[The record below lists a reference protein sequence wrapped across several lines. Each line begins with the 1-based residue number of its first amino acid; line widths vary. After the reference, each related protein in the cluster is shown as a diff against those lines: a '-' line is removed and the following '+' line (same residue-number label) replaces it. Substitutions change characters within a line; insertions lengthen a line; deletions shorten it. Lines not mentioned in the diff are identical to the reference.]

1 MHAQSPA
8 LKRQYALA
16 TTVAGDTGAM
26 EAAQKL
32 RYEVFSRE
40 YGADLGASGGID
52 RDRFDPHCRHIL
64 VTDQASGAV
73 IATTRILLGSDAAR
87 IGGFY
92 SEDEFDLQR
101 LKANPGVFAEMGR
114 TCVHEDYRSSAALG
128 MLWGGIARLMQE
140 QQVNYIIGCASISM
154 LDGGRKAWQVAE
166 RLQSEFMAEERF
178 HTRPRRTLPHLASH
192 DRSAPNVDIPPL
204 IKAYMRL
211 GARVCGPPCWDP
223 SFRCADLL
231 VLLEVEHLASSYV
244 RRFMRQ

>member
-1 MHAQSPA
+1 MKVQSPA

-16 TTVAGDTGAM
+16 TTVAANAEAI

-32 RYEVFSRE
+32 RYEIFSRE

-52 RDRFDPHCRHIL
+52 RDRFDPYCHHIL
-64 VTDQASGAV
+64 VTDQETGEV
-73 IATTRILLGSDAAR
+73 IATTRILLGKDAAVT
-87 IGGFY
+87 GGFY

-114 TCVHEDYRSSAALG
+114 TCVHEDYRASAALG
-128 MLWGGIARLMQE
+128 MLWGGIARLL
-140 QQVNYIIGCASISM
+140 QQHDVDYIIGCASISM
-154 LDGGRKAWQVAE
+154 LDGGRKAWQVAQ
-166 RLQSEFMAEERF
+166 RLQGEYMADVCFR
-178 HTRPRRTLPHLASH
+178 TQPRRTLPHLASH
-192 DRSAPNVDIPPL
+192 ERLAPDVEIPPL
-204 IKAYMRL
+204 IRAYMRL

-231 VLLEVEHLASSYV
+231 VLLEVERLAASYV